1 MIRLPWQVSYLE
13 RGDSQLVILLDVNA
27 FPVELKDGD
36 IKNVGPADNAASA
49 KLFDVETITL
59 REFGDQQ
66 AKIVAE
72 DDDGNEIQIAVD
84 PDQVESLREGVTS
97 FSETH

>member
-1 MIRLPWQVSYLE
+1 M
-13 RGDSQLVILLDVNA
+13 ILLDVDA
-27 FPVELKDGD
+27 FPVELKDGA

-49 KLFDVETITL
+49 KLFDVDTIAL

-72 DDDGNEIQIAVD
+72 DNEGNEIQIAVE
-84 PDQVESLREGVTS
+84 PNQVDSLREDAIS
-97 FSETH
+97 FTETH